1 MDTWF
6 FFFFGG
12 LWQKRP
18 SIECFKLVIFKKI
31 KYIFKKLLG
40 FSLVP
45 KHILISKLSLLI
57 FLVFLMLFYLT
68 GRLNV
73 KITEFYQSV
82 LTHSS

>member
-1 MDTWF
+1 MGG
-6 FFFFGG
+6 FFGGGKG

-45 KHILISKLSLLI
+45 KHILSSKLSLLI
-57 FLVFLMLFYLT
+57 FLVFLMHFYLT